1 MSVRTD
7 KIAATLQRAL
17 QEAIARGVNDP
28 RVRGLITVT
37 AVRVSPDL
45 RDAVVSVSVLPE
57 SAQEI
62 TLHGLRSAAGRLR
75 HEIAGAIRL
84 RRMPTITF
92 ELDDSLKTQARIL
105 SAIARARDERQPDAG
120 GTDPAS
126 PAGETDQ

>member
-1 MSVRTD
+1 MRTE

-37 AVRVSPDL
+37 AVRISPDL

-57 SAQEI
+57 SAQDI

-92 ELDDSLKTQARIL
+92 QLDDSLKTQARIL
-105 SAIARARDERQPDAG
+105 SAIARAREERPTQDTG
-120 GTDPAS
+120 GEDPAP
-126 PAGETDQ
+126 PAEEADQ